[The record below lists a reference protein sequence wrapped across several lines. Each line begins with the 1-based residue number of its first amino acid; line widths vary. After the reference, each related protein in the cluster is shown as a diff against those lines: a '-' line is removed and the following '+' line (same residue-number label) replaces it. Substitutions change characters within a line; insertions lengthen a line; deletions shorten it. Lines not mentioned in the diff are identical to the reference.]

1 MRMVQIQDQV
11 WVELVGEIIV
21 ARIRGELNEELLNE
35 RHERILQLAQDTK
48 CRKLLIDDL
57 ELVPPDYAAVEAQQ
71 VLNQELNQLS
81 FKIAILVP
89 NSRLAYLARLQ
100 FGDENHRVFYN
111 DMAAA
116 ALWLVE

>member
-1 MRMVQIQDQV
+1 MLQLQDQL
-11 WVELVGEIIV
+11 WVELVGDIIV
-21 ARIRGELNEELLNE
+21 ARLRGELDEDLLNE
-35 RHERILQLAQDTK
+35 RHERIIQLAHDTR
-48 CRKLLIDDL
+48 CRNLLIDDL
-57 ELVPPDYAAVEAQQ
+57 ELTPPVYDVVEAQQ
-71 VLNQELNQLS
+71 TLNQELNQLG

-116 ALWLVE
+116 ALWLVS

>member
-1 MRMVQIQDQV
+1 MYQIQDQI
-11 WVELVGEIIV
+11 WVELVGDIIV

-35 RHERILQLAQDTK
+35 RHDRIVQLAHDTK

-57 ELVPPDYAAVEAQQ
+57 ELMPPDYAAVEAQQ
-71 VLNQELNQLS
+71 ILNQELKQLG

-116 ALWLVE
+116 ALWLVS

>member
-1 MRMVQIQDQV
+1 MQQIQDQV
-11 WVELVGEIIV
+11 WVELVGDIIV

-35 RHERILQLAQDTK
+35 RHERIVQLARDTR
-48 CRKLLIDDL
+48 CRRLLIDDL
-57 ELVPPDYAAVEAQQ
+57 ELMPPDYSVVEAQQ
-71 VLNQELNQLS
+71 LLNPELKQLG
-81 FKIAILVP
+81 FTIAILVP

-116 ALWLVE
+116 ALWLGS

>member
-1 MRMVQIQDQV
+1 MVQIHDQV
-11 WVELVGEIIV
+11 WVELVGDIII
-21 ARIRGELNEELLNE
+21 ARIRGELNEEVLNE
-35 RHERILQLAQDTK
+35 RHERIRQLAHDTK
-48 CRKLLIDDL
+48 CRRLLIDDL

-71 VLNQELNQLS
+71 ILNRELNLLN

-89 NSRLAYLARLQ
+89 NSRLAYLARVQ

-116 ALWLVE
+116 ALWLTS

>member
-1 MRMVQIQDQV
+1 MYQVQDQV
-11 WVELVGEIIV
+11 WVELVGEMIV
-21 ARIRGELNEELLNE
+21 ARIRGDLTEELLNE
-35 RHERILQLAQDTK
+35 RHERILQLARDTK
-48 CRKLLIDDL
+48 CRNLLIDDL
-57 ELVPPDYAAVEAQQ
+57 ELMPPEYAMVEAQQ
-71 VLNQELNQLS
+71 VLNQELKQLG

-116 ALWLVE
+116 ALWLIS

>member
-1 MRMVQIQDQV
+1 MVQVQDKA
-11 WVELVGEIIV
+11 WVELVGDIII
-21 ARIRGELNEELLNE
+21 ARIRGELNEDVLNE
-35 RHERILQLAQDTK
+35 RHERILQLARDTE
-48 CRKLLIDDL
+48 CRRLLIDDL
-57 ELVPPDYAAVEAQQ
+57 ELMPPDYAIVEAQQ
-71 VLNQELNQLS
+71 AHNRELSQLG

-116 ALWLVE
+116 ALWLVN

>member
-1 MRMVQIQDQV
+1 MVQVQDQV
-11 WVELVGEIIV
+11 WVELVGEMIV

-48 CRKLLIDDL
+48 CRKLLVDDL
-57 ELVPPDYAAVEAQQ
+57 ELTPPDYAAVEAQQ
-71 VLNQELNQLS
+71 VLNQELNQLN

-116 ALWLVE
+116 ALWLIS